1 VLALNY
7 VGFTKGEGANAVTS
21 VYKTLASILPNIRV
35 FITEKGDFTD
45 FIFLASNQPLTLD
58 RSSNERAAQWLLD
71 HEYAMTDTGGIIIT
85 DDFNP
90 MESMQVRKAESYR
103 KIFMDRIAPELLLL

>member
-1 VLALNY
+1 MLDPDTQDKA
-7 VGFTKGEGANAVTS
+7 TK
-21 VYKTLASILPNIRV
+21 
-35 FITEKGDFTD
+35 
-45 FIFLASNQPLTLD
+45 
-58 RSSNERAAQWLLD
+58 WLQD
-71 HEYAMTDTGGIIIT
+71 HEYAMNDAGGIIIT